1 MWAYVKQ
8 SANPVAVEVAKLFLA
23 AVSFFTALGFLIYGG
38 RLFFKLRRF
47 PIESKGRRR
56 KLNEV
61 GIESCFLLS
70 AI

>member
-8 SANPVAVEVAKLFLA
+8 SENPVVVEVAKLFF
-23 AVSFFTALGFLIYGG
+23 AVVLFFAALGFLIYGG
-38 RLFFKLRRF
+38 RLFFMLRCF

-61 GIESCFLLS
+61 GTKSCFLLS